1 MDEWQISQVV
11 NNLVINALEAMPRG
25 GSVLIRAK
33 NAYVGKDQR
42 RPLKEE
48 KYVRVSVA
56 DHGEV
61 ISPEK
66 IPRIFDPYFTTKE
79 TGTGLGLATS
89 YSIIKRHGGLLAV
102 RSKVGVGTM
111 FYFFLPAATTKSLP
125 TPTTLIEPVQGQG
138 RVLIMDDEEMIR
150 EVAGE
155 IVRQL
160 GYDVSL
166 AEDGMEAAEIYKSA
180 LHEGRRFDAVI
191 LDLTVP
197 GGMGGTET
205 LAKLIKIDPEV
216 RAIVSNG
223 YSGDSI
229 ISDYSTQGFR
239 TVPPKPYDPKRLN
252 QVLVMVISPEDER
265 GTREWAKQGDGYEV
279 LPSSNEHDV

>member
-1 MDEWQISQVV
+1 MNEGQISQVV

-25 GSVLIRAK
+25 GTVLIRAK

-42 RPLKEE
+42 RPLKEG

-56 DHGEV
+56 DHGEG

-66 IPRIFDPYFTTKE
+66 IPRIFDPYFTTKKTE
-79 TGTGLGLATS
+79 TGLGLATS
-89 YSIIKRHGGLLAV
+89 YIKKHGGLLAV

-216 RAIVSNG
+216 KAIVSSG

-229 ISDYSTQGFR
+229 MSDYSTHGFKA
-239 TVPPKPYDPKRLN
+239 VLPKPYDPKRLS
-252 QVLVMVISPEDER
+252 QVLAMVISPDDER
-265 GTREWAKQGDGYEV
+265 GRREWAKQRDGNKV
-279 LPSSNEHDV
+279 LQSSSEHDV